1 MRVQLGFF
9 FFGLLTLSSSA
20 LIYNRHIDSHV
31 IGVGTQAAL
40 NQDDA
45 AFVLNNNGQLLA
57 SFDPKTITRFSQR
70 EKTEYEGVNFT
81 TQYVN
86 DPELEW
92 GIEELKQE
100 GQAGQVINIYKIYEY
115 AGEEYMRELIS
126 QERLASLPQVIARG
140 TKVVVRHLATPEGPL
155 EYTRQ
160 LRVWA
165 TSYDGN
171 CFGCRGKTYSGT
183 EVKKGVCAID
193 PKMIPL
199 GSWFYVPGYGRC
211 HAEDIGGRIK
221 GSRIDLG
228 FEDLKNGSWSAR
240 WVDIYL
246 LP

>member
-1 MRVQLGFF
+1 MRVRLGFF

-20 LIYNRHIDSHV
+20 LIYNRSLDSHV
-31 IGVGTQAAL
+31 IKVNTQATL

-45 AFVLNNNGQLLA
+45 AFVLNNNGQLMVTLD
-57 SFDPKTITRFSQR
+57 SETLTRFSQR
-70 EKTEYEGVNFT
+70 EKTEYETMDFT
-81 TQYVN
+81 TRYID
-86 DPELEW
+86 DPGLEW

-100 GQAGQVINIYKIYEY
+100 GQAGQVIKLYKIYEY
-115 AGEEYMRELIS
+115 AGEEYTRELIS
-126 QERLASLPQVIARG
+126 QERLAPQPQIIARG
-140 TKVVVRHLATPEGPL
+140 TKIVVRQLATPKGLL

-160 LRVWA
+160 LGVWA

-183 EVKKGVCAID
+183 EVKKGVCAVD
-193 PKMIPL
+193 PKVIPL

-211 HAEDIGGRIK
+211 HAEDIGGHIK
-221 GSRIDLG
+221 GSRVDLG